1 MGITVIY
8 PGTFDPITHGHTDI
22 VGRAAPLFDHLIVA
36 VAGSTAKNTVF
47 SVDERVEIAAAIL
60 AQYKNVEVKRFDGL
74 MVDFARANH
83 ASLILRGLR
92 AVTDFEYEFQLA
104 GMNRKL
110 MPEADTVFLP
120 TSEKFTYISSS
131 LVREIASLG
140 GDISDFVHPHVKQV
154 LMDRVSSRRAAA
166 AAQAAPKT

>member
-1 MGITVIY
+1 LGITVIY

-22 VGRAAPLFDHLIVA
+22 VSRAAPLFERLIVA
-36 VAGSTAKNTVF
+36 VAGSTSKNAVF
-47 SVDERVEIAAAIL
+47 STDERVELAAEIL
-60 AQYKNVEVKRFDGL
+60 RGYANVEVKRFDGL
-74 MVDFARANH
+74 MVDFARANK

-131 LVREIASLG
+131 LVREIAALG
-140 GDISDFVHPHVKQV
+140 GDISDFVDPHIKKV
-154 LMDRVSSRRAAA
+154 LLSRVSNRKPAS
-166 AAQAAPKT
+166 

>member
-22 VGRAAPLFDHLIVA
+22 VSRAAPLFERLIVA
-36 VAGSTAKNTVF
+36 VAGSTSKNAVF
-47 SVDERVEIAAAIL
+47 SADERVELAAEIL
-60 AQYKNVEVKRFDGL
+60 KEYRNVEVKRFDGL
-74 MVDFARANH
+74 MVDFARAH
-83 ASLILRGLR
+83 RASLILRGLR

-131 LVREIASLG
+131 LVREIAALG
-140 GDISDFVHPHVKQV
+140 GDISDFVHPHVRDV
-154 LMDRVSSRRAAA
+154 LLDRLGNRRKPAAG
-166 AAQAAPKT
+166 

>member
-22 VGRAAPLFDHLIVA
+22 VGRAAPLFDKLIVA

-47 SVDERVEIAAAIL
+47 SVDERVALAAEIL
-60 AQYKNVEVKRFDGL
+60 GHLKNVEIMRFDGL
-74 MVDFARANH
+74 MVNFARANK

-131 LVREIASLG
+131 LVREIAALG
-140 GDISDFVHPHVKQV
+140 GDISDFVHPHIKQV
-154 LMDRVSSRRAAA
+154 LLERVSNRRDV
-166 AAQAAPKT
+166 APPS